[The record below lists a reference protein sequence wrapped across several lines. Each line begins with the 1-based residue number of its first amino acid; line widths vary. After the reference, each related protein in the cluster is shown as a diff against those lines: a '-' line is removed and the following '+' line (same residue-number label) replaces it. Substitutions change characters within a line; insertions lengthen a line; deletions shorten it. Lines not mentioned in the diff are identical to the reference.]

1 MTLVFFF
8 QLYITRCMLS
18 QQSLP
23 SLQKLSRLRD
33 LRISTRVLDEVG
45 CSVSSNIP
53 TPEEPPT
60 VLSHV
65 EAVTVEHDNIVQVR
79 REISFLNFHVK
90 LDFDLWPTLQS
101 MMHTKLIQQMFFPC
115 YDNTLILNNKGQ
127 QL

>member
-1 MTLVFFF
+1 MSYDIGFFF
-8 QLYITRCMLS
+8 QLDITRCMLS
-18 QQSLP
+18 QQTLP

-45 CSVSSNIP
+45 CSVLSNVP

-79 REISFLNFHVK
+79 REITFLNLHLK
-90 LDFDLWPTLQS
+90 LDFDCLPTLLLS
-101 MMHTKLIQQMFFPC
+101 MMHTKLSQQRFLPC
-115 YDNTLILNNKGQ
+115 YDNT
-127 QL
+127 